1 MNKFLRYSLSLVLA
15 LVASIGFAQEVTLD
29 FTDNSVWKLPDG
41 SSNKATAAADF
52 TNGTYTITVAAPTA
66 YYWLKSNTALFYG
79 KKDAT
84 ITLPKFNFDVE
95 RIDIVSPS
103 GGSGKTTRNIFVG
116 NDAVSTE
123 TTGAKGTK
131 EYEIATDKQAANTIY
146 TIKVTNA
153 NNDQIQKILIWKKG
167 TAKPVET
174 PKVDNIAAFKA
185 LGAGNKAILTLKD
198 AKVQYV
204 NGTTD
209 MYIVDATGGID
220 IYKSNLSYTAG
231 QVLNGTIEA
240 TYDEFNKLPELT
252 SITVSNIKPTEGTIT
267 PVEMTAEEAAKPEN
281 VCKLVTV
288 KNITLVEVASGNYK
302 NYYNNEDKT
311 LQFYDK
317 FKLGY
322 TPNTESAMDY
332 TGILIP
338 YNSQIELAPTV
349 EPTAS
354 TPTGLSHI
362 SLDAATENAPV
373 YNLAGQQVSKAYK
386 GVVIKA
392 GKKFVQK

>member
-1 MNKFLRYSLSLVLA
+1 MNKFLRYSLSLA
-15 LVASIGFAQEVTLD
+15 FAFMASVGFAQEVTLD
-29 FTDNSVWKLPDG
+29 FTNAETWNLPVDNKNAVTTP
-41 SSNKATAAADF
+41 TEY
-52 TNGTYTITVAAPTA
+52 TNGTYAITVTPTNNF
-66 YYWLKSNTALFYG
+66 YYLSSNKALFYG
-79 KKDAT
+79 KKDAS

-95 RIDIVSPS
+95 RIDIVSPT
-103 GGSGKTTRNIFVG
+103 GGSAKTTRNIFVG
-116 NDAVSTE
+116 DEAVSTQ
-123 TTGAKGTK
+123 TTGAKGTHQ
-131 EYEIATDKQAANTIY
+131 YEIASDKQAANTVY

-185 LGAGNKAILTLKD
+185 LGAGNKGILTLKD

-204 NGTTD
+204 NGTND

-220 IYKSNLSYTAG
+220 IYKSNLTYTAG
-231 QVLNGTIEA
+231 QTLNGTIEA

-252 SITVSNIKPTEGTIT
+252 NITASDIKATDGTIA
-267 PVEMTAEEAAKPEN
+267 PVEMTAEEAAKVEN
-281 VCKLVTV
+281 ICKLVTV
-288 KNITLVEVASGNYK
+288 KNITLVEIVSGNYT
-302 NYYNNEDKT
+302 NYYNNEDKK

-317 FKLGY
+317 FRLGY

-349 EPTAS
+349 APTTS
-354 TPTGLSHI
+354 TATGMSHI
-362 SLDAATENAPV
+362 ALDAATENAPA

-386 GVVIKA
+386 GVVVKA
-392 GKKFVQK
+392 GKKFLQK